1 MTKISIIRFKH
12 IPTDDRNINFIVL
25 FNSKGNLLVYVIKD
39 VNHSV
44 SLKQPIESWKHY
56 ETKNNFKVLP

>member
-1 MTKISIIRFKH
+1 MTKIRIIRFKQ

-39 VNHSV
+39 VKRFV
-44 SLKQPIESWKHY
+44 
-56 ETKNNFKVLP
+56 ETTNTKLEAL